1 MADNRRLHRRR
12 RRRRYPRRHQ
22 HGRRDR
28 RDRSR
33 GRHRSRQRR
42 LELHHPKRGRRQG
55 RARGG
60 YSTVRTYCDLLAHFA
75 FLQNSSSHTDPQA
88 RLSLWAH
95 SQGPRQAGPRHPK
108 GIQSSVD
115 DASRRRLP
123 DDAASAKAQKLST
136 HAHPP
141 RPPTRNDPPEISHKF
156 PLRSLVRSSSV
167 RPR

>member
-1 MADNRRLHRRR
+1 MIAEIAVVGAIVVGNAVLSSITLSE
-12 RRRRYPRRHQ
+12 
-22 HGRRDR
+22 G
-28 RDRSR
+28 
-33 GRHRSRQRR
+33 GGKG
-42 LELHHPKRGRRQG
+42 EQG
-55 RARGG
+55 EA
-60 YSTVRTYCDLLAHFA
+60 TVLTRTYTDLLAHFA

-141 RPPTRNDPPEISHKF
+141 RPYITQVIS
-156 PLRSLVRSSSV
+156 RSLKA
-167 RPR
+167 